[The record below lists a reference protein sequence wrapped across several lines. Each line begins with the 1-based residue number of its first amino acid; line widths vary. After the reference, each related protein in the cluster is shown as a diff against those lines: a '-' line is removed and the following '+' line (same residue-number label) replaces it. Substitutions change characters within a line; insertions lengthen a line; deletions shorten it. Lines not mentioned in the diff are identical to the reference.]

1 MQFGF
6 VRVVGV
12 ITMIMVSMV
21 GLKIK
26 SNIPV
31 HAMKLCKGSGNI
43 TPLIR
48 NPGPRGTWVV
58 NFTLRPFTPVKEP
71 QYALNR
77 RRGWPQSRS
86 GRSGEEKNTR
96 PLRKVSSHF
105 EYLEKWS
112 RGLDAIWQPVIGD
125 LTAHS

>member
-1 MQFGF
+1 LQFGF

-26 SNIPV
+26 SNFPV
-31 HAMKLCKGSGNI
+31 HAMKLCKGSGSI

-48 NPGPRGTWVV
+48 NLGNRGTWVV
-58 NFTLRPFTPVKEP
+58 NYTLRPFIPVKGP

-77 RRGWPQSRS
+77 RQSRS

-105 EYLEKWS
+105 ESLENRS
-112 RGLDAIWQPVIGD
+112 RGLDVIWQPVRGD
-125 LTAHS
+125 LTAYP

>member
-1 MQFGF
+1 
-6 VRVVGV
+6 
-12 ITMIMVSMV
+12 MIMVSMV

-31 HAMKLCKGSGNI
+31 HAMKLCKGSWSI

-48 NPGPRGTWVV
+48 NLGTRGTWVV

-77 RRGWPQSRS
+77 GRGRPQSRS

-96 PLRKVSSHF
+96 SLRKVSSHF
-105 EYLEKWS
+105 EYPENRS
-112 RGLDAIWQPVIGD
+112 RGLDAIWQPVRED
-125 LTAHS
+125 LTAHP